1 MNIQTSYF
9 AKMRSFPKDVVPIA
23 ICAKPPSWYTGLVYK
38 KLAPSY
44 SILMEYKANPDKEK
58 YTQRFLHEIVSYL
71 DFQQVYSD
79 LYNLSEG
86 KDIIML
92 CFEKS
97 SDFCHRHI
105 IAEEMSKAL
114 NIDIIEFGSELQKS
128 DSEIDR

>member
-1 MNIQTSYF
+1 V
-9 AKMRSFPKDVVPIA
+9 ALAMRGS
-23 ICAKPPSWYTGLVYK
+23 T
-38 KLAPSY
+38 
-44 SILMEYKANPDKEK
+44 
-58 YTQRFLHEIVSYL
+58 
-71 DFQQVYSD
+71 
-79 LYNLSEG
+79 EG

-128 DSEIDR
+128 DSEIGR